1 MTKVGKRAL
10 KWIGL
15 GIAGLLALLLLTVL
29 GVYLSLNSESGSRW
43 VLARVPGLQV
53 EQFQGRLSGHW
64 SAARLTWQQ
73 GGDRVVVVG
82 PSLDWQPE
90 CLLRAALCIDWLQA
104 ESVDMTFAPSADTAA
119 GAPVVLPNLKLPL
132 AIELG
137 DVQLGVLRLD
147 GNEQVRDVKL
157 VGRWRDNGLQI
168 ETAHLQHGALALD
181 LTGTLQPTGQ
191 WPLNADAQLK
201 LPEVDGKPWQLAVS
215 AQGELQD
222 VLRLTGQSSGYLTG
236 QLEGQVQAL
245 KPGVPARLKITS
257 EAFKATEQL
266 PDTLTLNQVQL
277 NAAGDLQAGYRI
289 DGQAQLPAEGGRID
303 VALRG
308 RADARQAQIEA
319 LDLTA
324 SDTQRLGISG
334 HVDWHDGLAIDSK
347 VGWRDFPW
355 ERLYPP
361 SSPVP
366 VKLRTLEGEIS
377 YRDGNYLGNVQGDLD
392 GPAGAFSVLTPFSG
406 NLQQIFLPQLQVTA
420 GQGQASGH
428 LNLRFAEGIAWD
440 TALDLTQIDP
450 AYWLAQ
456 LPGNLGGTLR
466 STGQYLGGHLTL
478 DADADIKG
486 RLRGQPA
493 VLLARARGADER
505 WQVDN
510 LQVRLGDNHVQGTAS
525 LDQKVAARMQ
535 LDLPRLGQLWP
546 GLQGQLKGVLEAS
559 GSLQAPQGQLELQGQ
574 QLVMDSNRIQDLT
587 LSAGLDARQHGSLD
601 LLASG
606 VQAGATPLGTLTAKG
621 SGDLRQQALQLGLKG
636 PLLTLALAV
645 DGGLAQGNWRG
656 RLASGEVQAGG
667 QDWRLQAPARLERLA
682 SGTLNFGAHCWR
694 SGPASLCGEDQR
706 LAPEPR
712 LRYHLK
718 DFPLG
723 SLGPWLPRDLAWQG
737 NLNAELQLDL
747 PASGPRGQVSVDASG
762 GTLRVRDQGKWLVF
776 PYQALTLNSQLSPQR
791 VNTELNFTG
800 GKLGTL
806 RISTR
811 IDPVARDKPVSGDF
825 TLSGLDISVA
835 RPFVPQ
841 IDKLAGQL
849 DGSGRIAGVLLT
861 PRINGNLTLSQGEVS
876 GGQLPTA
883 LQDLRLTA
891 AINGESLQLDGGWK
905 SGDTGQGTLAGHLDW
920 SQGLAAQ
927 VWIKGSRLP
936 VTVEPYAVLE
946 AAPDLKIQL
955 ADNRLAVSGKV
966 AVPKGSITIRQ
977 LPPSTVKL
985 SDDTVII
992 GQQAPA
998 ATPLAVAMDIEVIV
1012 GEDKLAFSGFG
1023 LTANLAGHVHIG
1035 DNLDTRGELN
1045 LNDGRYRAYGQRLT
1059 IRRARLLFSGPVDQ
1073 PYLDIEA
1080 IRQTDD
1086 IIAGIRLSGSA
1097 EQPTSTV
1104 FSEPAMGQEEALSY
1118 LVLGRPLSTTG
1129 EDNNMLA
1136 QAALA
1141 LGLAGSSSTAGKLAG
1156 DLGIKDFQLDTQ
1168 GSGTTTSVVAS
1179 GNLTDKLILRYGV
1192 GVFEPAN
1199 TVALRY
1205 LLSKKLYVEAA
1216 SGVASSLDMF
1226 YKRDF

>member
-1 MTKVGKRAL
+1 M
-10 KWIGL
+10 
-15 GIAGLLALLLLTVL
+15 LLAML
-29 GVYLSLNSESGSRW
+29 GVYALLSSESGSRW

-53 EQFQGRLSGHW
+53 EQFQGQLVGRW

-73 GGDRVVVVG
+73 GGDHIVVGG

-104 ESVDMTFAPSADTAA
+104 ESVDMSFAPGAKAPA
-119 GAPVVLPNLKLPL
+119 GGPVLLPELKLPL

-147 GNEQVRDVKL
+147 GNELVRGVKL
-157 VGRWRDNGLQI
+157 VARWRDNGMQI
-168 ETAHLQHGALALD
+168 ETAHLQHGDLVLD
-181 LTGTLQPTGQ
+181 LTGQLQPTGQ
-191 WPLNADAQLK
+191 WPLNADVQLQ
-201 LPEVDGKPWQLAVS
+201 LPEVSGRPWQLALT
-215 AQGELQD
+215 AQGPLQD
-222 VLRLTGQSSGYLTG
+222 VLHLTGQSTGYLTG
-236 QLEGQVQAL
+236 QLQGQVKAL
-245 KPGVPARLKITS
+245 DPDLPARLRITS
-257 EAFKATEQL
+257 DAFKASGQL
-266 PDTLTLNQVQL
+266 PDTLTLQHLVL

-289 DGQAQLPAEGGRID
+289 DGQAQLPAEQGSIGL
-303 VALRG
+303 ALRG
-308 RADARQAQIEA
+308 RADAHQAQIEA

-324 SDTQRLGISG
+324 SDTQHLGISG
-334 HVDWHDGLAIDSK
+334 HVDWHDGLVIESR

-355 ERLYPP
+355 ERLYPQAA
-361 SSPVP
+361 PVP
-366 VKLRTLEGEIS
+366 VKLRRLDGEIS

-406 NLQQIFLPQLQVTA
+406 NLQQVFLPQLQVTA
-420 GQGQASGH
+420 GKGQASGH
-428 LNLRFAEGIAWD
+428 LNLKFADGLAWD
-440 TALDLTQIDP
+440 TALQLSDIDP
-450 AYWLAQ
+450 AYWLAP
-456 LPGNLGGTLR
+456 LPGDLGGTLR
-466 STGQYLGGHLTL
+466 SSGQWVDGKLNL

-493 VLLARARGADER
+493 VFQVQAKGVDQRWLLN
-505 WQVDN
+505 N
-510 LQVRLGDNHVQGTAS
+510 LQVRLGDNRVQGMAS
-525 LDQKVAARMQ
+525 LDQRVAAKLD

-546 GLQGQLKGVLEAS
+546 GLQGQLKGRLDAS
-559 GSLQAPQGQLELQGQ
+559 GSLQVPQGQLQLQGQ
-574 QLVMDSNRIQDLT
+574 QLALAGNRIQSIALT
-587 LSAGLDARQHGSLD
+587 AGLDARQRGSLD

-606 VQAGATPLGTLTAKG
+606 LHSGDSDLGTLTAKG
-621 SGDLRQQALQLGLKG
+621 SGDLRQQAVQLGLKG

-656 RLASGEVQAGG
+656 RLVSGDIQAGG
-667 QDWRLQAPARLERLA
+667 QDWRLQGPARLERLA
-682 SGTLNFGAHCWR
+682 NGTVNFGAHCWR

-706 LAPEPR
+706 LAPDPS

-718 DFPLG
+718 GFPLN
-723 SLGPWLPRDLAWQG
+723 SLRPWLPRDLAWQG
-737 NLNAELQLDL
+737 DLNADLQLDL
-747 PASGPRGQVSVDASG
+747 PASGPRGRVTVDASG
-762 GTLRVRDQGKWLVF
+762 GTLRIRDQGQWLVF
-776 PYQALTLNSQLSPQR
+776 PYQALTLNSQLNPRR
-791 VNTELNFTG
+791 VDTELNFAG

-806 RISTR
+806 RVSTQ
-811 IDPVARDKPVSGDF
+811 IDPLAPDKPVSGEF
-825 TLSGLDISVA
+825 TLAGLDISVA

-849 DGSGRIAGVLLT
+849 DGSGRIAGLLLT
-861 PRINGNLTLSQGEVS
+861 PRINGSITLSKGEVS
-876 GGQLPTA
+876 GGQLPTP
-883 LQDLRLTA
+883 LQDLKVMAT
-891 AINGESLQLDGGWK
+891 INGENLQLDGAWK
-905 SGDTGQGTLAGHLDW
+905 SGDAGQGTLAGHLDW
-920 SQGLAAQ
+920 ARGLAAQ
-927 VWIKGSRLP
+927 LWIKGAQLP
-936 VTVEPYAVLE
+936 VTVEPYASLE
-946 AAPDLKIQL
+946 AAPDLKIEL
-955 ADNRLAVSGKV
+955 ANDHLAVSGKV

-977 LPPSTVKL
+977 LPPSTVKV

-992 GQQAPA
+992 GQQAPSA
-998 ATPLAVAMDIEVIV
+998 PPLAVAMDIDVIV
-1012 GEDKLAFSGFG
+1012 GTDKLTFSGFG

-1035 DNLDTRGELN
+1035 DNLDTRGELT

-1141 LGLAGSSSTAGKLAG
+1141 LGLAGSSSTAGKLAS

-1216 SGVASSLDMF
+1216 SGVASSLDIF